1 MNTIQMNLFDYFYE
15 NESFTTKEATEV
27 IKTVKDMHV
36 NDESVRA
43 RIYEGVERG
52 IFSKISRGV
61 YQVTSQI
68 KGKETRCLLINGDG
82 RDLSSIPDKS
92 IDGIVTDHPYSLV
105 KSLKGGNRNFAK
117 YELFRY
123 EQNDFIEKQRVLKEG
138 AFLVEFLPE
147 ENEDNMEYLY
157 SIKKMAKDAG
167 FKYYSKVSWTKGT
180 FVSNTGRKSSNC
192 EDVMIFSNGKPR
204 ELRLNQKRNLQ
215 IARETI

>member
-15 NESFTTKEATEV
+15 DESFTIKEATEV
-27 IKTVKDMHV
+27 INTVKDMKV

-123 EQNDFIEKQRVLKEG
+123 EQNDFTEKKRVLKEG

-167 FKYYSKVSWTKGT
+167 FRYYSKVSWSKGT
-180 FVSNTGRKSSNC
+180 FVSNTGRKSSNWK
-192 EDVMIFSNGKPR
+192 MSWFS
-204 ELRLNQKRNLQ
+204 QMANL
-215 IARETI
+215 ESWD

>member
-15 NESFTTKEATEV
+15 DESFTIKEATEV
-27 IKTVKDMHV
+27 INTVKDMKV

-105 KSLKGGNRNFAK
+105 KSLTGGNRNFAK

-123 EQNDFIEKQRVLKEG
+123 EQNDFTEKKTC
-138 AFLVEFLPE
+138 
-147 ENEDNMEYLY
+147 
-157 SIKKMAKDAG
+157 IKRG
-167 FKYYSKVSWTKGT
+167 SFP
-180 FVSNTGRKSSNC
+180 C
-192 EDVMIFSNGKPR
+192 
-204 ELRLNQKRNLQ
+204 
-215 IARETI
+215 

>member
-15 NESFTTKEATEV
+15 DESFTIKEATEV
-27 IKTVKDMHV
+27 INTVKDMKV

-105 KSLKGGNRNFAK
+105 KSLKGGNRNCAK

-123 EQNDFIEKQRVLKEG
+123 EQNDFTEKNV
-138 AFLVEFLPE
+138 
-147 ENEDNMEYLY
+147 Y
-157 SIKKMAKDAG
+157 
-167 FKYYSKVSWTKGT
+167 
-180 FVSNTGRKSSNC
+180 
-192 EDVMIFSNGKPR
+192 
-204 ELRLNQKRNLQ
+204 
-215 IARETI
+215 

>member
-1 MNTIQMNLFDYFYE
+1 MNLFDYFYE
-15 NESFTTKEATEV
+15 DESFTIKEATEV
-27 IKTVKDMHV
+27 INTVKDMKV

-105 KSLKGGNRNFAK
+105 KSLKGGNRNFVK
-117 YELFRY
+117 YELF
-123 EQNDFIEKQRVLKEG
+123 NMNKMILLKKN
-138 AFLVEFLPE
+138 V
-147 ENEDNMEYLY
+147 Y
-157 SIKKMAKDAG
+157 
-167 FKYYSKVSWTKGT
+167 
-180 FVSNTGRKSSNC
+180 
-192 EDVMIFSNGKPR
+192 
-204 ELRLNQKRNLQ
+204 
-215 IARETI
+215 

>member
-15 NESFTTKEATEV
+15 DESFTIKEATEV
-27 IKTVKDMHV
+27 INTVKDMKV

-117 YELFRY
+117 
-123 EQNDFIEKQRVLKEG
+123 
-138 AFLVEFLPE
+138 
-147 ENEDNMEYLY
+147 
-157 SIKKMAKDAG
+157 
-167 FKYYSKVSWTKGT
+167 
-180 FVSNTGRKSSNC
+180 
-192 EDVMIFSNGKPR
+192 
-204 ELRLNQKRNLQ
+204 
-215 IARETI
+215 